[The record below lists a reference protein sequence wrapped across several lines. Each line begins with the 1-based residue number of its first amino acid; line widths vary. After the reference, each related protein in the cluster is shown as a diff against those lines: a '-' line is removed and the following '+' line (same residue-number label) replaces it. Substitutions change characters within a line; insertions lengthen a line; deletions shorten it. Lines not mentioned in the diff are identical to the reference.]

1 MSQPSF
7 PAPGPAGVPTPGQI
21 GGPAQPAPPSGPV
34 PQVLAQLRSELRK
47 TTSTTLWWALLIPAA
62 LLSLLVNLATTQGG
76 ALAFTSGLGM
86 ALALGSFASKF
97 AVVYGVIC
105 AATEFRHRTVTTS
118 YLAEPRRV
126 IVVGAKAVVAGG
138 VGALY
143 AVAASAAGLLGVLMG
158 GGMPDAQPDSLF
170 EVCAVATLT
179 FALWAV
185 LGVGVAFLLN
195 NQLAAIVTLLLYLL
209 LVEQILVGVAS
220 LFGVGPIEDYLPGG
234 AANTALTDLA
244 SAGSLGG
251 LLGGGTL
258 PWWLALLVF
267 AGYALLALVA
277 GAAAAQR
284 RDVT

>member
-1 MSQPSF
+1 MPQPSF
-7 PAPGPAGVPTPGQI
+7 PVPGPTGSGGGQ
-21 GGPAQPAPPSGPV
+21 AQAAPPVQPSGLV
-34 PQVLAQLRSELRK
+34 YEVLAQLRSELRK
-47 TTSTTLWWALLIPAA
+47 TTSTKLWWALLLPAA
-62 LLSLLVNLATTQGG
+62 LLSLLVNLATAQGG

-86 ALALGSFASKF
+86 ALALGSFSGKF

-105 AATEFRHRTVTTS
+105 AATEFRHRTITTS

-126 IVVGAKAVVAGG
+126 IVLGAKAAVAGG

-143 AVAASAAGLLGVLMG
+143 AVAASIAGVLGVLIG

-170 EVCAVATLT
+170 GVCAVAVLT
-179 FALWAV
+179 FALWAM
-185 LGVGVAFLLN
+185 LGVGVATLLN
-195 NQLAAIVTLLLYLL
+195 NQLAAIVTVLLYLL
-209 LVEQILVGVAS
+209 LVEQIIVGLAS
-220 LFGVGPIEDYLPGG
+220 LFDLGPIEDYLPGG
-234 AANTALTDLA
+234 AANAALSDLA
-244 SAGSLGG
+244 NVGSLGG

-267 AGYALLALVA
+267 AGYALLAVLA

>member
-7 PAPGPAGVPTPGQI
+7 PAPGPAGADQTQT
-21 GGPAQPAPPSGPV
+21 PAPPSGLV
-34 PQVLAQLRSELRK
+34 HDVLAQLRSEVRK
-47 TTSTTLWWALLIPAA
+47 TTSTKLWWALLIPAA
-62 LLSLLVNLATTQGG
+62 LISLLVNLATAQGG

-105 AATEFRHRTVTTS
+105 AATEFRHRTITTS

-126 IVVGAKAVVAGG
+126 IVVGAKAAVAGA

-143 AVAASAAGLLGVLMG
+143 AVAATIAGLLGVLMG

-170 EVCAVATLT
+170 EVCAVAVLT
-179 FALWAV
+179 FALWAM
-185 LGVGVAFLLN
+185 LGVGVATLLN
-195 NQLAAIVTLLLYLL
+195 NQLAAIVSVLLYLL
-209 LVEQILVGVAS
+209 LVEQIIVGLAS
-220 LFGVGPIEDYLPGG
+220 LFGLGPIEDYLPGG
-234 AANTALTDLA
+234 AANAALTDLA
-244 SAGSLGG
+244 NAGSLGG

-267 AGYALLALVA
+267 AGYALLAVLA
-277 GAAAAQR
+277 GAAATQR